1 MNKEK
6 IICVHPPSPSC
17 MEGIIAWSRANE
29 ALPIYF
35 FSNSRSTTE
44 YLKQVSSYF
53 CFHGDLLKMRFTFS
67 GAARLHDYFDK
78 NNSFAR
84 LFPNKL

>member
-1 MNKEK
+1 
-6 IICVHPPSPSC
+6 

-35 FSNSRSTTE
+35 FSSNSRSTTE

-53 CFHGDLLKMRFTFS
+53 YFHGDLLKMRFTFS

-84 LFPNKL
+84 LFTQQIIIRLRDSIS

>member
-1 MNKEK
+1 MRR
-6 IICVHPPSPSC
+6 
-17 MEGIIAWSRANE
+17 SRFT
-29 ALPIYF
+29 F

-84 LFPNKL
+84 LFPQQIIIRLRDSIS